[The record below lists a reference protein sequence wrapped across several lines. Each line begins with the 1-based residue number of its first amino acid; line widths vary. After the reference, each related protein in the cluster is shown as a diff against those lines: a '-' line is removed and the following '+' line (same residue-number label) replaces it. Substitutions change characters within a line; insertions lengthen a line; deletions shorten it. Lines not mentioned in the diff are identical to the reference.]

1 MRDLVKVFQDEIGP
15 RQQEVVGFAAEN
27 LCFERIPGQGRSVI
41 CDVCATFEQGSD
53 ISQAVT
59 ASFLDALP
67 SADLALQNAGGVR
80 TDIRA
85 GNVTYG
91 DAYNLLPFGNVLVTL
106 PITGAQLKEM
116 LEAAIQFSLVES
128 DGAYPYVSGLRFDV
142 DASAPEGRKVSNLE
156 VNPRLSG
163 EWTALDVSLDTATTY
178 TLVTN
183 DYSAQGKDGY
193 DILGSLPATNSFLDY
208 VEAFLRF
215 LPLSYFPL
223 VCWGGLF
230 VR

>member
-1 MRDLVKVFQDEIGP
+1 M
-15 RQQEVVGFAAEN
+15 
-27 LCFERIPGQGRSVI
+27 
-41 CDVCATFEQGSD
+41 T
-53 ISQAVT
+53 T
-59 ASFLDALP
+59 SFLEALP

-80 TDIRA
+80 TDLRA
-85 GNVTYG
+85 GNITYG

-116 LEAAIQFSLVES
+116 LEAAIHFSLVES

-156 VNPRLSG
+156 VNPRLAG
-163 EWTALDVSLDTATTY
+163 EWTALDVLDTATATATTY

-193 DILGSLPATNSFLDY
+193 DILGTLPATNSFLDY
-208 VEAFLRF
+208 VEAFLRCVCLFPTTTLSF
-215 LPLSYFPL
+215 LRS
-223 VCWGGLF
+223 VCCCCWGD
-230 VR
+230 